1 MLDVVIV
8 IGTGN
13 SSEISTSKI
22 MKVTAIRK
30 NRDETSIRAEFLWSN
45 PHSVIILFSF
55 DRIESLGSAA
65 TVQVTMW
72 NYDILIMHSN
82 VAVKRVE
89 VLLYT
94 RKVPLSNIVPK
105 PGYSD
110 RFSFHSV
117 SPASQMS
124 VQ

>member
-65 TVQVTMW
+65 TVQVTM
-72 NYDILIMHSN
+72 
-82 VAVKRVE
+82 
-89 VLLYT
+89 
-94 RKVPLSNIVPK
+94 
-105 PGYSD
+105 
-110 RFSFHSV
+110 
-117 SPASQMS
+117 
-124 VQ
+124 